1 MLNNYPVF
9 TLVYTNNMMMIEK
22 DKINTD
28 LEKFIKVF
36 DPNKYKILR
45 TGIEVRGISDIH
57 RNITIAKQLI
67 EKMKLKL
74 SIRHT
79 AEMTTYG
86 GFEVL
91 TQ

>member
-1 MLNNYPVF
+1 MS
-9 TLVYTNNMMMIEK
+9 EK
-22 DKINTD
+22 DKMNID
-28 LEKFIKVF
+28 LQKFIKAF

-57 RNITIAKQLI
+57 RNITLAKQLI
-67 EKMKLKL
+67 EKLKLKL

-79 AEMTTYG
+79 ADMTSYG

-91 TQ
+91 ITNVL

>member
-1 MLNNYPVF
+1 MSD
-9 TLVYTNNMMMIEK
+9 K
-22 DKINTD
+22 DKMNID
-28 LEKFIKVF
+28 LQKFIKAY

-45 TGIEVRGISDIH
+45 TGIEVRGITDIH
-57 RNITIAKQLI
+57 NGITFAKELI

-79 AEMTTYG
+79 ADMTVYG

-91 TQ
+91 VL